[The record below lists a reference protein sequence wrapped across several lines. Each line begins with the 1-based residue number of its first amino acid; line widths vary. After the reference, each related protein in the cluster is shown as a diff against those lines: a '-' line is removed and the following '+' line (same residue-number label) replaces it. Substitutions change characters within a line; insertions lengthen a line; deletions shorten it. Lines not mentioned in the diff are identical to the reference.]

1 MKVLKTLKKI
11 GLTEYESKIYLTL
24 IKHGTQTAKEISKK
38 SKVPKNRI
46 YDSVEFLKERCLI
59 EEIIGTPKK
68 YKAINPKIALSEYL
82 KSLEKL
88 EENLE
93 LLYKKPKEK
102 TKIPIKIIYG
112 KKSAYEARFFDFD
125 VVKEKMSVIVGLEH
139 ITTPKLGMIDREC
152 KNATDRGVKIKFL
165 LNMDYEENR
174 KKAEFMSKFGIKY
187 KNFPAKNF
195 VLAII
200 DEKIMRIEIPDP
212 EKKRINI
219 WIENEDLARN
229 MQKFFDQEWNK
240 RR

>member
-112 KKSAYEARFFDFD
+112 S
-125 VVKEKMSVIVGLEH
+125 VK
-139 ITTPKLGMIDREC
+139 
-152 KNATDRGVKIKFL
+152 
-165 LNMDYEENR
+165 
-174 KKAEFMSKFGIKY
+174 
-187 KNFPAKNF
+187 
-195 VLAII
+195 
-200 DEKIMRIEIPDP
+200 
-212 EKKRINI
+212 
-219 WIENEDLARN
+219 
-229 MQKFFDQEWNK
+229 
-240 RR
+240 